1 MTNKQMKGLVVLM
14 KNNKSLLQVKR
25 IRIYQ
30 RENLVDKVSFL
41 IPLEYEWINATDSGF
56 DMTNFTV
63 ILNYLDGAGTVH
75 TEILERYGH
84 YDPVSERYIYE
95 DYQKDENTDPTHMIY
110 RLPVT
115 TKITNLIG
123 DVTMNLKL
131 QYADYTAQTEDPAT
145 EPVPLL
151 YQMATGDTT
160 ISILPVVDYYSIISS
175 DTLSEIVQQIDIL
188 KARANTL
195 EDRADAQEDDLSETK
210 ENMVNDVVLNED
222 RLILK
227 NSKDEQVGNEIHM
240 NDLGDSLAEYTQE
253 GLVKVITDEE
263 EDPNVVIIDDE
274 DDSTDPTII
283 DPINPDAD
291 NSDITTGE

>member
-160 ISILPVVDYYSIISS
+160 ISVLPVVDYYSIISS

-188 KARANTL
+188 KARANSL